1 MVEITLIGVG
11 VIVLACFILVIFT
24 GINLILALSSSMV
37 LTKVYELVREF
48 EERFQLD
55 EQARRH
61 ARGLMDI
68 DTPQTP
74 YNMRG

>member
-1 MVEITLIGVG
+1 MVEITLVGVG
-11 VIVLACFILVIFT
+11 VIVLACFILVIIT

-55 EQARRH
+55 EQAKRQ

-68 DTPQTP
+68 DTPQAP